1 MPRKKVDDTP
11 IFVDEPDQ
19 YEGQDVPVPIVE
31 PPFDSRKAEDWERED
46 VTLPWQQSRCRG
58 CNNPTWTRE
67 PAQHDLCEECGYL
80 LRDQMQELAGKQ
92 RAQRMDRF
100 VNPFEGGVFSGQTG
114 SLPVTKG

>member
-1 MPRKKVDDTP
+1 MPRKKRDADPVVAESELYD
-11 IFVDEPDQ
+11 
-19 YEGQDVPVPIVE
+19 GQDAPAPIVE
-31 PPFDSRKAEDWERED
+31 PPPDTRKAEDWDRED
-46 VTLPWQQSRCRG
+46 VTLPWQQARCRG
-58 CNNPTWTRE
+58 CNNPMWTRE

-80 LRDQMQELAGKQ
+80 LRDQMQDLATKQ